1 MTQRNTLFGA
11 LLASTLFF
19 AATGSAA
26 ATPESPCLLSGAE
39 LSSFAGRVFADGT
52 ASKTAVGT
60 PMCVYSEKDRPR
72 RKLTI
77 EVSSTNAASQ
87 FDSRVRLL
95 QRGKASIEMAGIGD
109 RAYFNGTAAGVLKG
123 DTLVAVGQLRRSS
136 DPEISRDN
144 AGNLLRLLAERV
156 STGAAE

>member
-1 MTQRNTLFGA
+1 MSQFFRRIYAVFLMISSLG
-11 LLASTLFF
+11 LLASP
-19 AATGSAA
+19 SAVA
-26 ATPESPCLLSGAE
+26 DTPCLLTGAE
-39 LSSFAGRVFADGT
+39 LSSFAGRAFADGA

-60 PMCVYSEKDRPR
+60 PMCVYTEKDRPK

-95 QRGKASIEMAGIGD
+95 QRGKASIEIAGIAD

-136 DPEISRDN
+136 DPDISRDS
-144 AGNLLRLLAERV
+144 ASNLLRLLAERV